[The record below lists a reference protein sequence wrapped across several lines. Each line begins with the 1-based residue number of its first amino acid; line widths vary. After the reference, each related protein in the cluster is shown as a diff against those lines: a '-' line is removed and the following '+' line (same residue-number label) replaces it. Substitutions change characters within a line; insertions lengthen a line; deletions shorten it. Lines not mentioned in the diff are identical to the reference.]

1 MTEII
6 SKAERLDVANA
17 VLLAIARHGR
27 RFFWS
32 ERRQRAAR
40 FALDRLGRVRLT
52 DDYTGVPVLVSRRSQ
67 WRGFSH
73 GGTLRALVEAMAG
86 YIRTGEPITGR
97 YFGPWPDWIC
107 DGDLWGYGAEAMKA
121 LRADLAGSPAIVWRT
136 PAPPPV
142 VNAAQA
148 GA

>member
-17 VLLAIARHGR
+17 VIAAIAKHGR

-32 ERRQRAAR
+32 ERHHRVSRFEFGAR
-40 FALDRLGRVRLT
+40 GRLT
-52 DDYTGVPVLVSRRSQ
+52 LVDKHTGYAVYVMKNGPWRS
-67 WRGFSH
+67 FSE
-73 GGTLRALVEAMAG
+73 GGTLRRLIEALAR
-86 YIRTGEPITGR
+86 YIREGERIKGG
-97 YFGPWPDWIC
+97 YFGPWPDWVC